1 MRAMLGGAVVY
12 QGSLYSI
19 REINELKNEC
29 LLIKLNGEE
38 IVPNVKLSE
47 MTPEEDYDW
56 EDDQWK
62 SYDRTIIKIAKA

>member
-1 MRAMLGGAVVY
+1 MISKHDAVMRAMLGGAVIY

-19 REINELKNEC
+19 REVNELKNEC
-29 LLIKLNGEE
+29 LLIKLNDEE

-56 EDDQWK
+56 EDDQ
-62 SYDRTIIKIAKA
+62 